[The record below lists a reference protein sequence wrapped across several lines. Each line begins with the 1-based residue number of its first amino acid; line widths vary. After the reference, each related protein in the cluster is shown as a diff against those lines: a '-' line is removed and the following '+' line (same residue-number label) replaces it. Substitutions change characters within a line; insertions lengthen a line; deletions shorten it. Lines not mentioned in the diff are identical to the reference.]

1 VQLRRNIAHTPRGLV
16 SISAF
21 NAMRKCNEGDNEYN
35 KSKTKPNLNP
45 NPKGNDLNTLKVGRK
60 CALTERAAKY
70 IPKERNTNDTI

>member
-1 VQLRRNIAHTPRGLV
+1 MAG
-16 SISAF
+16 
-21 NAMRKCNEGDNEYN
+21 
-35 KSKTKPNLNP
+35 KTKPNINP